1 MEEGDDAEFTVTVSG
16 GTRTAAVEVSYE
28 VDTTASTAT
37 ATDDYT
43 APSATVLTIGAAE
56 TSGTI
61 EIATIEDTVLEPD
74 ETLVLKLTAVS
85 TAGDASVSTASATA
99 TIEDTGTVTVSVD
112 DADAQADEGD
122 GVSFVVE
129 LSGAVSSAV
138 EVSYATSDG
147 TAVAG
152 TDYTVVPATT
162 LTFTAGQTEKTVTV
176 ATTEDDL
183 NEADETFTV
192 ALTVPDGVTLP
203 EGVVLGTGGTGTIED
218 DDEVTVS
225 VAGPGANVEEG
236 DDAEFTVTVSGG
248 TRTAAVEV
256 SYEVDTTAS
265 TATATDDYTAPSATV
280 LTIGAAETSGT
291 IEIATIEDT
300 VLEPDETLVLKLT
313 GVSTA
318 GDASVSTA
326 SATATIEDT
335 GTVTVSVDDADA
347 QADEGDGVSFVVE
360 LSGAVSSAVE
370 VSYATSDGTAVAG
383 TDYTAVPAT
392 TLTFTAGQTEKTVTV
407 ATTEDDLNEADETF
421 TVALTVPDGVTL
433 PEGVVLGTGG
443 TGTIEDDDEVTVS
456 VAGPGANVEEGDD
469 AEFTVTVSGGT
480 RTAAVEVSYE
490 VDTTASTATATDDY
504 TAPSA
509 TVLTI
514 GAAETS
520 GTIEIATI
528 EDTVLEPDETLVLK
542 LTAVSTAGDASVSTA
557 SATATIDDTGTVT
570 VSVQALIVEDDDP
583 DTTDVVETVDKSVV
597 EEGQFAM
604 FTVELSGAV
613 SSDVVVSYATADVTA
628 VSGTDYTGVST
639 TTLTFT
645 AGQTSKTVTV
655 VTLADDVVEA
665 AETFTVSLTAPN
677 LPTGVSL
684 GTSSATGT
692 IIDTDSLHVT
702 VTADETSVD
711 EGETAAFTVT
721 LAESTRTHAVTV
733 QYEVDSTSTATVADG
748 DYDAP
753 SGSLTIG
760 SGSTSGTIEIAIKE
774 DQVLESDETLVIALT
789 SASSDGGPL
798 TVSTTKAQ
806 VTIVNTTTGG
816 FVLSDPGSETVE
828 NSVQTQAS
836 PTLLRS
842 ATAVQPRESFR
853 TANAQTCS
861 FPCIVEGESAKRSA
875 ILQDEGGNAVTLAV
889 GETLEVSYSTSDG
902 TALAGEDYTAL
913 SSTVTLTPAQMTF
926 TVTFETLEDTLHE
939 GDETFSFA
947 IESAQLPD
955 NSTTRRIDVAFVIRD
970 DDTLAEADA
979 GPTVTISSP
988 GSFPASGRFTVNIV
1002 FSEDVTDFERADIS
1016 VTNGTAANFS
1026 GADDTYSVSVTPRD
1040 EYSGHVT
1047 VTVPAGAAVAT
1058 ADNTKGNVAGSKSF
1072 SVNTTT
1078 PPSTTTPP
1086 NTTTPPAVTIESWAD
1101 FPADGPFDV
1110 TIGFSAPVS
1119 DFTLEDIA
1127 VTNGTAGNF
1136 MGTGAAY
1143 SVEITPASNFAGDV
1157 TVTVP
1162 ASSAF
1167 DAANNGNLPG
1177 SASFAVDTTP
1187 KLVVVDASFGA
1198 AAYTATEEGSPAEVT
1213 VLLSADPERTVVI
1226 PITAR
1231 NGDGASDA
1239 DYSGVPQE
1247 VTFMSGQTSQTFTVT
1262 ATSDVDVD
1270 AGETVTL
1277 GFGDLPAAVS
1287 AGSPANATITLA
1299 GESSKTRYARVI
1311 RTLLPEAAVAM
1322 TDATVG
1328 AIGDRLDD
1336 VVQRRATAGSLSL
1349 AGVEMLT
1356 PLAANEGSP
1365 DSIYWTSRDQ
1375 ARSFSSAQLIQG
1387 SSFVM
1392 TLADRARMAGA
1403 AGPGPNPGSAA
1414 VWGSGDYRNLGG
1426 SEEALAWRGN
1436 MVSLHLGAD
1445 LVALPNLVAGL
1456 ALSRSLV
1463 GFDYTDRTNP
1473 RTVTGTFETDLLGL
1487 HPYASWTPAIGLG
1500 FWATG
1505 GLGWGGVGIDDSLD
1519 ALQTSTTRLLSGA
1532 VGGSSRVLSV
1542 DDLIPGGATALYL
1555 KGEGFVTG
1563 AWAEENGRIVAQDV
1577 GVQQIRLSVEG
1588 SHEQRGL
1595 WGSVLTPAL
1604 ELGLRHDSG
1613 DAAQGAGVELGG
1625 EVRYV
1630 QPELGLTVE
1639 GRGRV
1644 LATHRSTTE
1653 EWGVGGRIQLEFGSG
1668 REGLSLSLA
1677 PSLGVAASGTHALW
1691 EYGVADGNGLGVSG
1705 AGNTGASSR
1714 LDAQA
1719 DYRLLT
1725 MGGLGMLTPYGG
1737 LSLAGRDG
1745 RDYRAGAR
1753 LETDSFNLS
1762 LEGKRSERG
1771 PGAVDHGVTVQGAV
1785 RF

>member
-1 MEEGDDAEFTVTVSG
+1 M
-16 GTRTAAVEVSYE
+16 
-28 VDTTASTAT
+28 
-37 ATDDYT
+37 
-43 APSATVLTIGAAE
+43 
-56 TSGTI
+56 
-61 EIATIEDTVLEPD
+61 
-74 ETLVLKLTAVS
+74 
-85 TAGDASVSTASATA
+85 STASATA
-99 TIEDTGTVTVSVD
+99 TIEDPGTVTM
-112 DADAQADEGD
+112 
-122 GVSFVVE
+122 
-129 LSGAVSSAV
+129 
-138 EVSYATSDG
+138 
-147 TAVAG
+147 
-152 TDYTVVPATT
+152 
-162 LTFTAGQTEKTVTV
+162 
-176 ATTEDDL
+176 
-183 NEADETFTV
+183 
-192 ALTVPDGVTLP
+192 
-203 EGVVLGTGGTGTIED
+203 
-218 DDEVTVS
+218 
-225 VAGPGANVEEG
+225 
-236 DDAEFTVTVSGG
+236 
-248 TRTAAVEV
+248 
-256 SYEVDTTAS
+256 
-265 TATATDDYTAPSATV
+265 
-280 LTIGAAETSGT
+280 
-291 IEIATIEDT
+291 
-300 VLEPDETLVLKLT
+300 
-313 GVSTA
+313 
-318 GDASVSTA
+318 
-326 SATATIEDT
+326 
-335 GTVTVSVDDADA
+335 
-347 QADEGDGVSFVVE
+347 
-360 LSGAVSSAVE
+360 
-370 VSYATSDGTAVAG
+370 
-383 TDYTAVPAT
+383 
-392 TLTFTAGQTEKTVTV
+392 
-407 ATTEDDLNEADETF
+407 
-421 TVALTVPDGVTL
+421 
-433 PEGVVLGTGG
+433 
-443 TGTIEDDDEVTVS
+443 
-456 VAGPGANVEEGDD
+456 
-469 AEFTVTVSGGT
+469 
-480 RTAAVEVSYE
+480 
-490 VDTTASTATATDDY
+490 
-504 TAPSA
+504 
-509 TVLTI
+509 
-514 GAAETS
+514 
-520 GTIEIATI
+520 
-528 EDTVLEPDETLVLK
+528 
-542 LTAVSTAGDASVSTA
+542 
-557 SATATIDDTGTVT
+557 
-570 VSVQALIVEDDDP
+570 SVQALIVEDDDQ

-597 EEGQFAM
+597 EEGQSAM
-604 FTVELSGAV
+604 FTVELSGVVASAV
-613 SSDVVVSYATADVTA
+613 EVSYETSDDTA
-628 VSGTDYTGVST
+628 VAGTDYTGVST

-645 AGQTSKTVTV
+645 AGQTAKTVTV
-655 VTLADDVVEA
+655 VTLDDDLVEA
-665 AETFTVSLTAPN
+665 DETFTVGLTEVTFPDSVN
-677 LPTGVSL
+677 LDADADE
-684 GTSSATGT
+684 ATGT
-692 IIDTDSLHVT
+692 IKDTDSLPVSI
-702 VTADETSVD
+702 AAKETPIV
-711 EGETAAFTVT
+711 EGETATFIVT
-721 LAESTRTHAVTV
+721 LSESTRSADVEVT
-733 QYEVDSTSTATVADG
+733 YAIDDASTATAG
-748 DYDAP
+748 DDYVAP
-753 SGSLTIG
+753 SSTTLTIG
-760 SGSTSGTIEIAIKE
+760 SGNATGTIEIQTSTDI
-774 DQVLESDETLVIALT
+774 VLEEPETLIVTLQ
-789 SASSDGGPL
+789 SASSTGGP
-798 TVSTTKAQ
+798 VQFSTTPAEI
-806 VTIVNTTTGG
+806 TINNATGFGIGVKRDEEPVGNT
-816 FVLSDPGSETVE
+816 
-828 NSVQTQAS
+828 NSLQPS
-836 PTLLRS
+836 STLRRS
-842 ATAVQPRESFR
+842 ATAIVTRGRADVDLVGNSD
-853 TANAQTCS
+853 TCN
-861 FPCIVEGESAKRSA
+861 FPCMIEG
-875 ILQDEGGNAVTLAV
+875 TLAGTQQGFTFFLTTDTTPPEPV
-889 GETLEVSYSTSDG
+889 EIEEGHSVAIPYATTDG
-902 TALAGEDYTAL
+902 TATGDVDYQAL
-913 SSTVTLTPAQMTF
+913 SGTLTF
-926 TVTFETLEDTLHE
+926 TSTAMEHSLTLETIPDAIPE
-939 GDETFSFA
+939 EDETFTFTINTAS
-947 IESAQLPD
+947 LPD
-955 NSTTRRIDVAFVIRD
+955 MQETVGFRADVRIQD
-970 DDTLAEADA
+970 DDTLAATDS

-988 GSFPASGRFTVNIV
+988 ASFPASGRFTVNIV
-1002 FSEDVTDFERADIS
+1002 FSEDVTGFALAEIG
-1016 VTNGTAANFS
+1016 VTNGTAGSFS

-1040 EYSGHVT
+1040 EYYGHVT

-1058 ADNTKGNVAGSKSF
+1058 ADNTKDNVAGSKSF

-1078 PPSTTTPP
+1078 PP
-1086 NTTTPPAVTIESWAD
+1086 NTTTLPAVTIESWAD

-1119 DFTLEDIA
+1119 DFTLDDIA

-1136 MGTGAAY
+1136 TGTGAAY

-1198 AAYTATEEGSPAEVT
+1198 AVYTATEEGNPAEVT

-1277 GFGDLPAAVS
+1277 GFGDLPAAVN